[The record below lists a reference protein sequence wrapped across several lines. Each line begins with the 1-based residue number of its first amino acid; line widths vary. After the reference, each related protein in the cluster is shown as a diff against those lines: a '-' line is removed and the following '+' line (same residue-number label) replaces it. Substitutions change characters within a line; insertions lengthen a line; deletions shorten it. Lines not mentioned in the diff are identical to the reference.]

1 MTDLAT
7 AAKRIER
14 AVLLSGVVD
23 LMDDWMVVKAALVAA
38 GEAEQLR
45 AEVDRLRR
53 AYVEG
58 ATHKI
63 AVDSNRLL

>member
-58 ATHKI
+58 
-63 AVDSNRLL
+63 DDP